1 MKIPRRFDKLSLL
14 GFYSLWSFKTFRG
27 EPKCTKSSLDAINW
41 MSLNFLRGSTWR
53 IGERKN
59 GKSKFVRPL
68 ASNWSLPGGSNHLS
82 VPKQVQTITEKS
94 LWAAKVGHPPCRF
107 TPVLQWTAEN
117 IFTYTQ
123 DLWDRWCRATRFS
136 LRNITWNSMKW
147 NTFKILFRF

>member
-1 MKIPRRFDKLSLL
+1 MGFTHYDPLKPLEVNPMHKKFVGCNQLNVTKLSKR
-14 GFYSLWSFKTFRG
+14 FYLK
-27 EPKCTKSSLDAINW
+27 
-41 MSLNFLRGSTWR
+41 

-94 LWAAKVGHPPCRF
+94 LWAATKVGHPPCRF